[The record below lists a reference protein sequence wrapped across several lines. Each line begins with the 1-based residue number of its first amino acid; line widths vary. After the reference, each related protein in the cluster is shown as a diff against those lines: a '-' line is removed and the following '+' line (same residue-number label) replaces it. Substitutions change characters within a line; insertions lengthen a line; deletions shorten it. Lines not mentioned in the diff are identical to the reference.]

1 MRSGALRR
9 PRRRL
14 RRHRRTKCSDLGPP
28 PEPRRPRRLLVDR
41 CLKERRSRSG
51 PRRRSLPE
59 ALESGIRWW
68 RRERELLLTPE
79 VPQLLS
85 QRRAS

>member
-1 MRSGALRR
+1 MRSGVLCL

-14 RRHRRTKCSDLGPP
+14 RRPRRAQILGRP
-28 PEPRRPRRLLVDR
+28 PELRLPQPQLVV
-41 CLKERRSRSG
+41 RSLRGHPLHLG

-59 ALESGIRWW
+59 ALESGIRWR
-68 RRERELLLTPE
+68 RRECELLLTPE